1 MAENSQAVIPDN
13 LIIVDGEI
21 GVPSSSPSDAGKV
34 LTVDSEGSPEWV
46 TPSGGTQ
53 YTEGTGIDISEE
65 NVISVDTTVVATQ
78 TDLGNVRQVP
88 SSTSADED
96 KVLTVN
102 SSGVPEW
109 ADATTE
115 LPSVS
120 GNANKVLTVN
130 SGATG
135 VEWANVP
142 TELPASLGTAGQ
154 VLTVNSGAT
163 GVEWA
168 AAQVGTTYTAGNM
181 IAIDSNNNN
190 AIGVS
195 TTAGITD
202 IQQVAALPANPVST
216 VLYIIPE
223 T

>member
-34 LTVDSEGSPEWV
+34 LTVDSDGS
-46 TPSGGTQ
+46 
-53 YTEGTGIDISEE
+53 
-65 NVISVDTTVVATQ
+65 
-78 TDLGNVRQVP
+78 
-88 SSTSADED
+88 
-96 KVLTVN
+96 
-102 SSGVPEW
+102 PEW
-109 ADATTE
+109 ADAT
-115 LPSVS
+115 
-120 GNANKVLTVN
+120 
-130 SGATG
+130 
-135 VEWANVP
+135 

-168 AAQVGTTYTAGNM
+168 SVPTEIPSISGNSNKVLKVNAEGTAVEWATDSTGTTYTAGNM
-181 IAIDSNNNN
+181 ISLANDEV
-190 AIGVS
+190 AVS

-202 IQQVAALPANPVST
+202 IQIVNALPASPVAT
-216 VLYIIPE
+216 VLYLIQE

>member
-13 LIIVDGEI
+13 LILVDGEI

-34 LTVDSEGSPEWV
+34 LTVDSDGS
-46 TPSGGTQ
+46 
-53 YTEGTGIDISEE
+53 
-65 NVISVDTTVVATQ
+65 
-78 TDLGNVRQVP
+78 
-88 SSTSADED
+88 
-96 KVLTVN
+96 
-102 SSGVPEW
+102 PEW

-115 LPSVS
+115 LPTVT
-120 GNANKVLTVN
+120 GNAGKILTVN

-135 VEWANVP
+135 VEWADAP
-142 TELPASLGTAGQ
+142 AELPASLGTAGQ

-168 AAQVGTTYTAGNM
+168 SVPTEIPSISGNSNKVLKVNAEGTAVEWAIDSTETTYTAGNM
-181 IAIDSNNNN
+181 ISLANDEV
-190 AIGVS
+190 AVS

-202 IQQVAALPANPVST
+202 IQIVNALPASPVAT
-216 VLYIIPE
+216 VLYLIQE